1 MKESDKKKAMVARHE
16 KEKARREGAD
26 SSAKMEEGSFEIQ
39 DRTGKMFDLF
49 PTSQNQSA
57 VLSTFSRLK

>member
-16 KEKARREGAD
+16 KGKARREGAD

-57 VLSTFSRLK
+57 VLSTFSQLK